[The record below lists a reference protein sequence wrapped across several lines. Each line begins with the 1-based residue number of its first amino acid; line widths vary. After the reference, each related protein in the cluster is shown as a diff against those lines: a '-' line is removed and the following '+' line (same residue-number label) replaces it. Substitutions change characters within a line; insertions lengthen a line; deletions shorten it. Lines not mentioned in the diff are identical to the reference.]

1 MHSCTRTRQPG
12 RQLAAA
18 AHSTYAALV
27 GGVVEPLRL
36 ELVVDARLAEVEQQ
50 TIDLALHLANL
61 LVLHRAL
68 LPQRVRLL
76 RRLLMTSQSSET
88 TALIICVQII
98 QRVYKSNKFVEA
110 HIKYM

>member
-1 MHSCTRTRQPG
+1 MYASEASSWRRRITCTC
-12 RQLAAA
+12 
-18 AHSTYAALV
+18 TYAALV

-76 RRLLMTSQSSET
+76 RRLLMTSQRSKT
-88 TALIICVQII
+88 AALILREQSVQK
-98 QRVYKSNKFVEA
+98 Q
-110 HIKYM
+110 